1 MSDEERWQVLPGRR
15 AALAGHNTSVRN
27 NGRDD
32 AILYYP
38 GSGADILHAL
48 FAAGAR
54 TRYFIFVDPA
64 DLDQSMSAH
73 VKEKHS
79 RLNTTEA
86 RPILDSLR
94 IRSNPAGGWMFS
106 MQGRTRFLFHFRLGH
121 DAFVAANR
129 GFVCDIVFEKDFW
142 ETADDVDLGD
152 VLAMLRVG
160 GHYSTNASLGMLIPA
175 LRLVGLD
182 HVNTYQVNGDQFLFQ
197 RRTAT
202 RLTWATLRIALEASQ
217 QVIFNLIED
226 DTNALSYDG
235 PFNDAAIGAELINR
249 RAAILQPF
257 LDQGIVVP
265 VAVERPLCRQI
276 AVKAVGGAAHLY
288 IGGIDRAFG

>member
-1 MSDEERWQVLPGRR
+1 MSDEVRWQVPLDRR
-15 AALAGHNTSVRN
+15 AKLAAHNTSVRN

-48 FAAGAR
+48 FAAGAK

-64 DLDQSMSAH
+64 DLDQSMPAH
-73 VKEKHS
+73 IKEKHS

-86 RPILDSLR
+86 RLILDDLA
-94 IRSNPAGGWMFS
+94 IRSQPAGSWMFS
-106 MQGRTRFLFHFRLGH
+106 MQRRTRFLFHFRMGH
-121 DAFVAANR
+121 HVFVNANR

-142 ETADDVDLGD
+142 ETPDDVDLGD
-152 VLAMLRVG
+152 VLAMLRIG

-175 LRLVGLD
+175 LKLVGLD
-182 HVNTYQVNGDQFLFQ
+182 YVNTYQFNGHQFLFR

-202 RLTWATLRIALEASQ
+202 RLTWANLSVALTASQ
-217 QVIFNLIED
+217 QVVYDLIVD
-226 DTNALSYDG
+226 KTNALYFVG
-235 PFNDAAIGAELINR
+235 PHDQVAIAAELTNNQT
-249 RAAILQPF
+249 AMLQPF
-257 LDQGIVVP
+257 ADQGINVP
-265 VAVERPLCRQI
+265 EALSNPLCRQI
-276 AVKAVGGAAHLY
+276 AVKAVGGAALNY

>member
-1 MSDEERWQVLPGRR
+1 MSDEDRWQVLPGRR

-48 FAAGAR
+48 FAAGAK

-73 VKEKHS
+73 IKEKHS

-86 RPILDSLR
+86 RPILGNLR
-94 IRSNPAGGWMFS
+94 IRSQPAGGWMFS
-106 MQGRTRFLFHFRLGH
+106 MQGRTRFLFHFRMGH

-129 GFVCDIVFEKDFW
+129 GFICDIVFEKDFW

-152 VLAMLRVG
+152 VLAILRVG
-160 GHYSTNASLGMLIPA
+160 GHYSTNASIGMLIPA

-182 HVNTYQVNGDQFLFQ
+182 YVNTYQVNGDQFLFQ

-202 RLTWATLRIALEASQ
+202 RLTWATLKIALAASQ
-217 QVIFNLIED
+217 QVVFNLIQD

-235 PFNDAAIGAELINR
+235 PYNDAAIGAELTNR
-249 RAAILQPF
+249 QAAILQPF
-257 LDQGIVVP
+257 VNQGIVVP
-265 VAVERPLCRQI
+265 AAVRRPLCRQI
-276 AVKAVGGAAHLY
+276 AIKAVGGAAHLY
-288 IGGIDRAFG
+288 IGGIDLAFG